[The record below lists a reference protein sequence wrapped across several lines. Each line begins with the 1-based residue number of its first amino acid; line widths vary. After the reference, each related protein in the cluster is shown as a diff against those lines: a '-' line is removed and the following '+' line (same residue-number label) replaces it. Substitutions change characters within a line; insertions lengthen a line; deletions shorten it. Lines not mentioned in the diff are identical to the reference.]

1 MSFGPFSRRRFLT
14 YTTALT
20 STALLAGTARI
31 ARAQALEGVKVVVVG
46 AGIAGLGAART
57 LADSGATVT
66 VVEANGRIGGRLL
79 TDWSMGPPFE
89 VGAGWIHGP
98 EADNPARQLADA
110 VGSEYVVTE
119 DDNLVVFDPDG
130 EQISDDRL
138 EEFGEWWERQLYHI
152 DENLETYDPRSLL
165 RDDDRVFDSPDVI
178 VATGYDRILGPLAEG
193 LDVRLSTKVT
203 RIAYSEKGAKVTTP
217 AGDLEADYVVCTVP
231 LGVLK
236 AGAIAFDPELP
247 SGHRD
252 NIAEIGFGSVTKVA
266 FKFPQAFWDVET
278 QYFGMMTKPKGRWNL
293 WLNYRTFSQANILLG
308 LSVGAYAPVADQ
320 MSDTDIAADAL
331 DALRNVWGDAVGT
344 PTQMLRTAW
353 STDPNALG
361 AYAYPTPGSRASQFD
376 DMGEPVKDR
385 LILAGEHTIFNYAG
399 TTHGAYMT
407 GLRAAEYILDEAG

>member
-119 DDNLVVFDPDG
+119 DDNMVVFDPDG

-138 EEFGEWWERQLYHI
+138 EEFGEWWVRQLYHI

-165 RDDDRVFDSPDVI
+165 HDDDRVFDSPDVI

-203 RIAYSEKGAKVTTP
+203 RIAYSRRARRSRPRRATWRP
-217 AGDLEADYVVCTVP
+217 IMWSVP
-231 LGVLK
+231 CRS
-236 AGAIAFDPELP
+236 AC
-247 SGHRD
+247 
-252 NIAEIGFGSVTKVA
+252 
-266 FKFPQAFWDVET
+266 
-278 QYFGMMTKPKGRWNL
+278 
-293 WLNYRTFSQANILLG
+293 
-308 LSVGAYAPVADQ
+308 
-320 MSDTDIAADAL
+320 
-331 DALRNVWGDAVGT
+331 
-344 PTQMLRTAW
+344 
-353 STDPNALG
+353 
-361 AYAYPTPGSRASQFD
+361 
-376 DMGEPVKDR
+376 
-385 LILAGEHTIFNYAG
+385 
-399 TTHGAYMT
+399 
-407 GLRAAEYILDEAG
+407 